1 MKAGR
6 SKKLSCFLCSVF
18 GLTIIS
24 AGMSAV
30 AFSFSWFHNN
40 NYLKKDF
47 TGNTAGAYYASGTGT
62 ESDPFII
69 KRPTH
74 LYNLA
79 WLQYLGEYNKVD
91 STTEKIETTYFKLS
105 DDIDDIKGLD
115 MGGWV
120 LPPIGTEDNPFVCN
134 FNGNNKIIRNLT
146 ISNNFSDFSTRHP
159 QSVKTFDG
167 GEIIGFFGVV
177 GQLSTE
183 LKYTSSTNKV
193 TNLYLDQITVKNGS
207 TKTLAGLLAGY
218 VNGEM
223 TNCGVYRGKFDFIS
237 GTSKIEDIGTTTFS
251 NVSDYSLIGSY
262 NSTNYSW
269 EDQPGSGDGNAYGT
283 STNIKSLYEDLEEI
297 SSTYTSVNSNGT
309 LNIPK
314 NHAFPFRRENNTI
327 VSGSGTTNVKLYST
341 ASSTSSVTNS
351 STFQGSSK
359 GNNLGYY
366 SGSGLKLYYKKGVD
380 YSISNFGQP
389 SSIGTVY
396 FKIPSSDNEIFT
408 YLNNKNED
416 GTISGDYLLRL
427 GDSLDSYWFSDSSNY
442 QYIQNAK
449 VGSYSGGALIPSR
462 CIWVAPQKA
471 GTFKFVLYTPE
482 KSTSIYFNELK
493 RTTSKNYSSPFDR
506 YHLILDPLT
515 LSGSSLYY
523 FEKEVTE
530 DDINDGSEYMV
541 AYSGSTNAPYIAYMD
556 IGTSSADPGTTT
568 KPAIVK
574 NVDFV
579 YALEDTVSKGL
590 AKIDAS
596 GYAKSN
602 VLFSISGTSSSQ
614 QQFYFMRLIASGVLY
629 YNTASSGLAITP
641 IGTGT
646 NSSSSKSKWDD
657 TTSN

>member
-6 SKKLSCFLCSVF
+6 SKKLSYFLCSVF

-40 NYLKKDF
+40 NYLKQDF
-47 TGNTAGAYYASGTGT
+47 TGNTAGAYYASGRGT

-134 FNGNNKIIRNLT
+134 FNGNNKIIRNLA

-159 QSVKTFDG
+159 QSVKNFDG

-262 NSTNYSW
+262 NSADYSW
-269 EDQPGSGDGNAYGT
+269 ESQPGSGSGNTYGT
-283 STNIKSLYEDLEEI
+283 STNIRQLYQDLGSQDGEEI
-297 SSTYTSVNSNGT
+297 A
-309 LNIPK
+309 K
-314 NHAFPFRRENNTI
+314 NTALPFRRTDNTL
-327 VSGSGTTNVKLYST
+327 VSGSGTTNLTVAVSGDYSYT
-341 ASSTSSVTNS
+341 YDITNANTYKASSSNI
-351 STFQGSSK
+351 
-359 GNNLGYY
+359 GYY
-366 SGSGLKLYYKKGVD
+366 VGSDLKLYKKTSYD
-380 YSISNFGQP
+380 YSDETLYDDG
-389 SSIGTVY
+389 SSCVVYQFKSY
-396 FKIPSSDNEIFT
+396 FKKPSSDIIN
-408 YLNNKNED
+408 YLTTTKTDSNGNSYRN
-416 GTISGDYLLRL
+416 GDYLIRL
-427 GDSLDSYWFSDSSNY
+427 SNTVNYTSSWYQNSDNFLN
-442 QYIQNAK
+442 IQNAV
-449 VGSYSGGALIPSR
+449 VGTYTGNVFLPKRA
-462 CIWVAPQKA
+462 IWVAPVNEGSFKLLLVNSEP
-471 GTFKFVLYTPE
+471 GTSY
-482 KSTSIYFNELK
+482 ELGLFFLQ
-493 RTTSKNYSSPFDR
+493 RTTPGDYSSAFYRNSLTSMTDQ
-506 YHLILDPLT
+506 YLTITKQFAYIELSAYNGYEYLIVLK
-515 LSGSSLYY
+515 SG
-523 FEKEVTE
+523 K
-530 DDINDGSEYMV
+530 G
-541 AYSGSTNAPYIAYMD
+541 PYIAYMD
-556 IGTSSADPGTTT
+556 LGTNAANPDEGDP

-590 AKIDAS
+590 VKIDAS
-596 GYAKSN
+596 DYAKSN
-602 VLFSISGTSSSQ
+602 VLFSISNTSSSQ

-629 YNTASSGLAITP
+629 YNTTSSGLAITP